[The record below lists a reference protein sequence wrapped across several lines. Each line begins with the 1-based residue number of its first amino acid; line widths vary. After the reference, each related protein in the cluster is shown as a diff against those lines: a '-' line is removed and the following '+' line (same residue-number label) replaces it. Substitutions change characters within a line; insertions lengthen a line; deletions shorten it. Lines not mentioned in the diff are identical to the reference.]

1 MQAIE
6 EIETGKLFK
15 AIVEQAPDAIIF
27 SDRDGVIRV
36 WNRGAEVIFGYT
48 AAEVLG
54 ESLDVIVPERFRA
67 AHWAGFRRAVEA
79 GQTKYGNRV
88 LTTRSTHKNGSKLYV
103 DMSFGL
109 VRNDGGTILGALAV
123 ARDCTAR
130 HLAEIAQ
137 RTRSEGGSGQA

>member
-15 AIVEQAPDAIIF
+15 AIVEQVPEAIIF
-27 SDRDGVIRV
+27 SDRDGMIRL
-36 WNRGAEVIFGYT
+36 WNRGAETIFGY
-48 AAEVLG
+48 AAEEVMG

-67 AHWAGFRRAVEA
+67 AHWAGFRRAIEA

-88 LTTRSTHKNGSKLYV
+88 LTTRSTHKNGDKLYV

-109 VRNDGGTILGALAV
+109 VKNDAGVILGALAV

-130 HLAEIAQ
+130 HLEEIAQ
-137 RTRSEGGSGQA
+137 RTRSGAGSGQT